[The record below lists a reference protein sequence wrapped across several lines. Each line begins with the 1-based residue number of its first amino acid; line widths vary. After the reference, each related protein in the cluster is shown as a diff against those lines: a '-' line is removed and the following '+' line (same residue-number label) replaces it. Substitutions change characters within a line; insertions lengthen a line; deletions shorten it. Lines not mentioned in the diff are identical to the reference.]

1 MFVIASIYTSP
12 PFSWLISVNEA
23 IVKFWHN
30 QVGLSW
36 GAAIIG
42 LTVVIRLALLPLS
55 FKQVRSMQGMQRLA
69 PKMKELQKRY
79 KQDKQRLNEEMMKL
93 YREHGVN
100 PFGSCLPIVLQ
111 LPFFF
116 SLYGL
121 QQSHAFK
128 ATVCPPVGHSPCP
141 GSQFLF
147 INDILKPAH
156 GAALAGLVVLYI
168 VSMLGSSLVSVTAIQ
183 DKNQKRLMMVLPF
196 IFVPIILRFPAG
208 LLIYWI
214 TTNVWTIGQQL
225 LIKRFLPQPEPLAA
239 APAGAAAAV
248 DSGDGGE
255 PTGAWGK
262 VMRALAPPA
271 EDVKGD
277 GQKQRS
283 KASDGKAAAP
293 RSRNGSARASAAKG
307 PPPKSPRKRKKR
319 SGRRR

>member
-1 MFVIASIYTSP
+1 
-12 PFSWLISVNEA
+12 
-23 IVKFWHN
+23 
-30 QVGLSW
+30 
-36 GAAIIG
+36 
-42 LTVVIRLALLPLS
+42 
-55 FKQVRSMQGMQRLA
+55 MQGMQRLA
-69 PKMKELQKRY
+69 PRMKELQKRY

-93 YREHGVN
+93 YRENGVN

-271 EDVKGD
+271 EDAKGD